1 MTTDIPDLLRQSVTA
16 ADLPVMAGETPQPVA
31 SIFFLPTIFSAAYH
45 LPLPRDLPPYWSI
58 SLGLATYW
66 GRDTILRS
74 TIMHEEFWADAV
86 GIAATKAAAQ
96 SWDVKGTRAG
106 RWQEMLVDWGG
117 DGYVPSQMRG
127 VQDYCCTNN
136 GEFWEVVRV
145 SGAAGSRVLGLV
157 HLDSLRCV
165 RTGDPDRPVIF
176 QDLHGA
182 YHVLRDWQ
190 VIQLCDLPDPSL
202 ASLGIGHCAG
212 EKSYGKIYDLAA
224 MELFFKEKITGA
236 GANKLVVIQGM
247 PTAQIEGILAS
258 AEAGKQQK
266 GLTYYQGN
274 ILAGTTTQGQLTS
287 IEIALRGMPD
297 GFIRREEIEIAQ
309 LAYASALGL
318 DPQEL
323 NPQLVG
329 RGALGIGAQSV
340 VLSEKQSAKG
350 LAARDKQLVHLL
362 NTRVVSASVTF
373 AFSERDLRDEQTQA
387 NIEQTRATTR
397 AAQIASTEITPQEAR
412 QLAVDAGD
420 LPKEFLP
427 PQGDKT
433 PEVAIS
439 DEEQPEAAAA
449 AVEESAPEADAARP
463 LAIAD
468 LIAPVAPTAKEANL
482 VLAWSLMREALD
494 EAKR

>member
-1 MTTDIPDLLRQSVTA
+1 
-16 ADLPVMAGETPQPVA
+16 
-31 SIFFLPTIFSAAYH
+31 
-45 LPLPRDLPPYWSI
+45 
-58 SLGLATYW
+58 
-66 GRDTILRS
+66 
-74 TIMHEEFWADAV
+74 
-86 GIAATKAAAQ
+86 
-96 SWDVKGTRAG
+96 
-106 RWQEMLVDWGG
+106 
-117 DGYVPSQMRG
+117 
-127 VQDYCCTNN
+127 
-136 GEFWEVVRV
+136 
-145 SGAAGSRVLGLV
+145 
-157 HLDSLRCV
+157 
-165 RTGDPDRPVIF
+165 
-176 QDLHGA
+176 
-182 YHVLRDWQ
+182 
-190 VIQLCDLPDPSL
+190 
-202 ASLGIGHCAG
+202 
-212 EKSYGKIYDLAA
+212 
-224 MELFFKEKITGA
+224 
-236 GANKLVVIQGM
+236 VIQGM